1 MQDYGY
7 IDPRSH
13 LIPRISEVIHHSL
26 WTNTCSLFPS
36 FFFFFHISVWHITYF
51 HNKYSYISTINILY
65 IFLVETD
72 LWISISSGFWTF
84 KNIEKCSSYCK
95 VKVISTSTMS
105 MVLPGYVIH
114 VVLTQLRFRTYPD
127 TFRTPNRWDTSVL
140 SLPVLSALY
149 LPGWAYRDK
158 ELFAFL

>member
-1 MQDYGY
+1 MAILTLDH
-7 IDPRSH
+7 IWSPISLKSFTIH
-13 LIPRISEVIHHSL
+13 CELILVPFFLHS
-26 WTNTCSLFPS
+26 
-36 FFFFFHISVWHITYF
+36 FFFFHISVWHITYF